1 MLQSGPMDRQ
11 IDVSPRSREQFPSII
26 FNEGDGRIRGI
37 PRHGYEIYMPGN
49 DELMVLIEQAK
60 KIYRD
65 PRGEIHSSP
74 DGSPINT
81 PIISD

>member
-1 MLQSGPMDRQ
+1 MDRQ

-49 DELMVLIEQAK
+49 DELMVLMEQAK
-60 KIYRD
+60 KFTVIQEDRFVLLLMVH
-65 PRGEIHSSP
+65 R
-74 DGSPINT
+74 
-81 PIISD
+81 